1 MKVTKDKVEN
11 SQVFLTVE
19 MTPEEVETGLAESY
33 QNLVKRVNIPGFR
46 KGKAPRVIFE
56 RFVSKES
63 LLEDAINHM
72 VPDACEKALKEQ
84 SIEAI
89 AQPQIEVTQTEPVT
103 FKATVPIAPTVTLGD
118 YHSIKMS
125 LELATVPDEDIDK
138 AIEQIR
144 HQHATWEP
152 VDRPAAL
159 EDMVVMDIESQI
171 GNAPFINQKGLQYYA
186 RKEMTFPA
194 PGFAEQ
200 IAGMKKGEEK
210 EFKLPFPADYHR
222 AEMAGKEASFKVKV
236 VEIKQE
242 VLPELNDDFAKQ
254 ASTELKTFAEL
265 KERLATNLKLRAE
278 EKSKRE
284 FEDKMVDAVVEQA
297 KVEFPPVL
305 VEGEVHSLI
314 DDQARRF
321 QMQGINYEDYL
332 KSINKTGEQLHEE
345 FHPIAEK
352 RVIRSLVLGKVAE
365 EEKIEVS
372 EAEIDAEVENMVK
385 SATEKKEEL
394 QKLFNSPRSRQSI
407 KQVLLTRKTLEKL
420 TELARNQSGEIVTP
434 AVEAAKPEKTT
445 EKREEA
451 KQ

>member
-1 MKVTKDKVEN
+1 VKVTKDKVEN

-33 QNLVKRVNIPGFR
+33 KNLVKRVNIPGFR

-56 RFVSKES
+56 RFVGKES
-63 LLEDAINHM
+63 LFEDAINHM

-103 FKATVPIAPTVTLGD
+103 FKATVPIAPTVKLGD

-200 IAGMKKGEEK
+200 IAGMKKGDEK

-265 KERLATNLKLRAE
+265 KERLAANLKLRAE

-284 FEDKMVDAVVEQA
+284 FEDKVVDAVVEQA

-385 SATEKKEEL
+385 GATEKKEEL
-394 QKLFNSPRSRQSI
+394 QKLFNSPRSRGSI
-407 KQVLLTRKTLEKL
+407 KQVLLTRKTLERL
-420 TELARNQSGEIVTP
+420 TEIAKTQSGEIVTP
-434 AVEAAKPEKTT
+434 AVEAAKPEK
-445 EKREEA
+445 REEA

>member
-1 MKVTKDKVEN
+1 
-11 SQVFLTVE
+11 
-19 MTPEEVETGLAESY
+19 
-33 QNLVKRVNIPGFR
+33 
-46 KGKAPRVIFE
+46 
-56 RFVSKES
+56 
-63 LLEDAINHM
+63 
-72 VPDACEKALKEQ
+72 
-84 SIEAI
+84 
-89 AQPQIEVTQTEPVT
+89 
-103 FKATVPIAPTVTLGD
+103 
-118 YHSIKMS
+118 
-125 LELATVPDEDIDK
+125 
-138 AIEQIR
+138 
-144 HQHATWEP
+144 
-152 VDRPAAL
+152 
-159 EDMVVMDIESQI
+159 
-171 GNAPFINQKGLQYYA
+171 
-186 RKEMTFPA
+186 
-194 PGFAEQ
+194 
-200 IAGMKKGEEK
+200 
-210 EFKLPFPADYHR
+210 
-222 AEMAGKEASFKVKV
+222 MAGKEASFKVKV

-265 KERLATNLKLRAE
+265 KERLAANLKLRAE

-284 FEDKMVDAVVEQA
+284 FEDKVVDAVVEQA

-385 SATEKKEEL
+385 GATEKKEEL
-394 QKLFNSPRSRQSI
+394 QKLFNSPRSRESI
-407 KQVLLTRKTLEKL
+407 KQALLTRKTLEKL
-420 TELARNQSGEIVTP
+420 TELARSQSGEIVTP